1 MNDDTAGIL
10 VPPPL
15 IFLGALVLGLGL
27 DAGAPLGWPWPSTW
41 PTVVA
46 AIVLAGLGAAI
57 IRWQFATFRQVGTP
71 VPTSLPTKALA
82 TAGPYRFSRNPGYGA
97 TAFLYL
103 ALALAFMA
111 KVDAEIGLTQISEIL
126 HPQERSGAARMRT
139 RSLAACARTA
149 PTTRPIASGLR
160 AAPGSRT

>member
-1 MNDDTAGIL
+1 MTDDTAGIL

-15 IFLGALVLGLGL
+15 IFLGALMLGLGL

-41 PTVVA
+41 PAVVA
-46 AIVLAGLGAAI
+46 AVVLAGLGVAI

-103 ALALAFMA
+103 AVALAFGSWWSILSLIPTMLIIRYS
-111 KVDAEIGLTQISEIL
+111 VISRE
-126 HPQERSGAARMRT
+126 ERYLERKFGDEY
-139 RSLAACARTA
+139 
-149 PTTRPIASGLR
+149 R
-160 AAPGSRT
+160 AYKFRVRRWI

>member
-1 MNDDTAGIL
+1 MTDDTAGIL

-15 IFLGALVLGLGL
+15 IFLGALMLGLGL

-41 PTVVA
+41 PAVVA
-46 AIVLAGLGAAI
+46 AVVLAGLGVAI

-97 TAFLYL
+97 IAFLYL
-103 ALALAFMA
+103 AVALAFGGWWSILA
-111 KVDAEIGLTQISEIL
+111 LILTMLIIRYSVISRE
-126 HPQERSGAARMRT
+126 ERYLERKFGDEYRT
-139 RSLAACARTA
+139 YKFRVR
-149 PTTRPIASGLR
+149 RWI
-160 AAPGSRT
+160 